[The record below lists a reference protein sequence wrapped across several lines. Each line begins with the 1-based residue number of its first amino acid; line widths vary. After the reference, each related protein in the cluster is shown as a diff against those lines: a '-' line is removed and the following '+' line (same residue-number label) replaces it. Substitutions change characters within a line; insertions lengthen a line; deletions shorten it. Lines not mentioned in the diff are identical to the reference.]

1 MNKSKTIW
9 ALLAVL
15 TLPALLDVAA
25 PAGAG
30 QQVMAPAPPAP
41 PAAPAGDKGAVA
53 ARVEPGSTAPA
64 AAVPL
69 RLVPLSGAAL
79 ELTAADLAR
88 MPRQILKTAAPA
100 GGAGHAEGGGQL
112 AELEGVP
119 LRALLDRL
127 GVPAG
132 HDLHGDALQLYVV
145 AEGADGYR
153 VVLAVAELDASF
165 TDSVVLVADRKNG
178 RPLDAVEG
186 PLRLVVPADKRPARW
201 VRQLVRISVRRAS

>member
-1 MNKSKTIW
+1 MNSSKTIW

-15 TLPALLDVAA
+15 TLPALLDVAV

-30 QQVMAPAPPAP
+30 QQVTAPATPPA
-41 PAAPAGDKGAVA
+41 PAAPAGDKGAAA

-64 AAVPL
+64 AAVSL

-88 MPRQILKTAAPA
+88 MPRQTLKTAAPA
-100 GGAGHAEGGGQL
+100 GGAGHAESGQP
-112 AELEGVP
+112 AALEGVP

-153 VVLAVAELDASF
+153 VVLAVPELDASF

-186 PLRLVVPADKRPARW
+186 PLRLVVPTDKRPARW